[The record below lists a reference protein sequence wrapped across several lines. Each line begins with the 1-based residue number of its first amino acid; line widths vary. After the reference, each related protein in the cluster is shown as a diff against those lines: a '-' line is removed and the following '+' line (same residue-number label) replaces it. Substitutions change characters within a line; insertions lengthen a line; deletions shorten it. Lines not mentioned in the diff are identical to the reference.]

1 MARVIAGQPGPGN
14 WNRLKTW
21 RGERGETDRK
31 VCNNRQWR
39 ARGLGQLM
47 IWELNHQMFYQAA
60 LLQSQIGYD
69 SFITLIGGL
78 HHSLSCLFV
87 RLIVVYIL
95 WFFPTECP
103 LRQCNNHSKDVGCQ
117 TALSQCSL
125 SLFSQWN
132 TDRQTPV
139 TDSLIAQLIDIFQAG
154 LNHNYNINL
163 CCL

>member
-60 LLQSQIGYD
+60 LLLQSQIGYD

-95 WFFPTECP
+95 WFSPTECP

-117 TALSQCSL
+117 TALL
-125 SLFSQWN
+125 AFIIFPMKY
-132 TDRQTPV
+132 RQILPV